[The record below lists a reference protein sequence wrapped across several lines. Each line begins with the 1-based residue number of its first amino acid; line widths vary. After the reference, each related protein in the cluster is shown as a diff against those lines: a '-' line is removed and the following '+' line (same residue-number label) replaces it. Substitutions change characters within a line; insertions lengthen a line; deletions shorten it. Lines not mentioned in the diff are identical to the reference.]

1 MIRPFQKLLLYT
13 GQIHQFLPVSQGM
26 NSDKFCIFEEFF
38 PHKNNFLMKKSGLLL
53 IMMLLS
59 VTSKQSFSCTTFIM
73 SGKYTLDGK
82 PLLFKNRDTDEMKN
96 SLVFFNDGKYR
107 YIGLVDGNTD
117 WDKMVWGGYNEAGF
131 AIMNS
136 AAYNNNIGDT
146 TKFKDQEGIIMKLA
160 LQTCKTLADFEKLLT
175 SLPRPMGLDAN
186 FGVIDAFG
194 GAAFYETGN
203 YRFVKFDANDPG
215 IAPDGVLIRTNHSMS
230 ADLSK
235 GYGFCRYNTAVAAL
249 KKAVEEGKMSPR
261 FLFNYLSRN
270 LYHSIT
276 KTDLSANLP
285 EKSDN
290 PEFKFFIDYI
300 PRELTASAILVV
312 GAKNSEQTGDAMMWT
327 ILGFPLTSVAVPV
340 WISAGTKL
348 PRVVSM
354 DTSLRS
360 PICNAAL
367 KFKQECFPIT
377 YDRGGNYINLSAV
390 INKQN
395 NGYMQK
401 LRPVEEVIFEKTGS
415 LVTELENGRKNA
427 GDIQS
432 FYSWIDRYLSETYK
446 EKFNFSLFEN

>member
-1 MIRPFQKLLLYT
+1 
-13 GQIHQFLPVSQGM
+13 
-26 NSDKFCIFEEFF
+26 
-38 PHKNNFLMKKSGLLL
+38 MKKTGLLL
-53 IMMLLS
+53 IMILLS
-59 VTSKQSFSCTTFIM
+59 VISEQTYACTTFLM
-73 SGKYTLDGK
+73 SGKYTPDGK
-82 PLLFKNRDTDEMKN
+82 PLLYKNRDTDEMQN
-96 SLVFFNDGKYR
+96 SLVFFSDGRYK
-107 YIGLVDGNTD
+107 YIGLVDGTSD

-146 TKFKDQEGIIMKLA
+146 TKFKDQEGIIIKLA
-160 LQTCKTLADFEKLLT
+160 LKTCRTLADFEKLLT
-175 SLPRPMGLDAN
+175 TLPRPMGLDAN

-203 YRFVKFDANDPG
+203 TKFVKFDANDQG
-215 IAPDGVLIRTNHSMS
+215 IAPDGILIRTNHSMS

-249 KKAVEEGKMSPR
+249 KKAGEEGKMSPR

-276 KTDLSANLP
+276 KTDLSADMP
-285 EKSDN
+285 EQRNN

-300 PRELTASAILVV
+300 PRALTASAILIV
-312 GAKNSEQTGDAMMWT
+312 GAKDNEHTGDAMMWT
-327 ILGFPLTSVAVPV
+327 ILGFPLTSVAVPA
-340 WISAGTKL
+340 WISAGDKL
-348 PRVVSM
+348 PRVVAM

-360 PICNAAL
+360 PICIAAL
-367 KFKQECFPIT
+367 KFKEECFPIT
-377 YDRGGNYINLSAV
+377 YDRGNNYINLSAV

-395 NGYMQK
+395 NGYTQMLK
-401 LRPVEEVIFEKTGS
+401 PVEEAIFEKAGS
-415 LVTELENGRKNA
+415 LITEIESGRKNS

-446 EKFNFSLFEN
+446 EIFDFNLFEN

>member
-1 MIRPFQKLLLYT
+1 MKSGKNILWLRRMIRPFQKLLLYT

-26 NSDKFCIFEEFF
+26 NSDKFCIFGEFY

-82 PLLFKNRDTDEMKN
+82 PLLFKNRDTDEMQN
-96 SLVFFNDGKYR
+96 SLVFFNDGKYK

-203 YRFVKFDANDPG
+203 YRFVKFDAM
-215 IAPDGVLIRTNHSMS
+215 IRVLLLTEF
-230 ADLSK
+230 LS
-235 GYGFCRYNTAVAAL
+235 GQ
-249 KKAVEEGKMSPR
+249 
-261 FLFNYLSRN
+261 
-270 LYHSIT
+270 I
-276 KTDLSANLP
+276 
-285 EKSDN
+285 
-290 PEFKFFIDYI
+290 
-300 PRELTASAILVV
+300 
-312 GAKNSEQTGDAMMWT
+312 
-327 ILGFPLTSVAVPV
+327 
-340 WISAGTKL
+340 
-348 PRVVSM
+348 
-354 DTSLRS
+354 
-360 PICNAAL
+360 
-367 KFKQECFPIT
+367 
-377 YDRGGNYINLSAV
+377 
-390 INKQN
+390 
-395 NGYMQK
+395 
-401 LRPVEEVIFEKTGS
+401 
-415 LVTELENGRKNA
+415 
-427 GDIQS
+427 IQ
-432 FYSWIDRYLSETYK
+432 
-446 EKFNFSLFEN
+446 